1 MLRPFESIRGGYAV
15 CRRDASVLGAIGWIA
30 LTAFAYAG
38 NVAQLPL
45 FYGVEFLFGSVML
58 LTVLHYYGW
67 LPALLSAAVASTYT
81 LILWGHGYLFVVLTL
96 EILVVG
102 LLYRRYS
109 HNLMLLDTVF
119 WLLIGIPLTFVAHS
133 TMLGIGGQTAFVL
146 TLNRAING
154 ILNALIAAVLV
165 SIVQYYAPRLEP
177 TDSRPAF
184 DFAQV
189 IVLIVV
195 AFVLVP
201 AIVILVVS
209 AREEMARARE
219 EIEARLSITAV
230 STRQAVNA
238 WIGDKVQTL
247 HSLAAFVQPDDSR
260 QMGLLRAEMSL
271 LRMSSPDFDALAVI
285 DPIGRVVVGEPMSTA
300 RAILSGAPLAQWPYF
315 TQVLTGMNGVASNA
329 LVKPSGDGHM
339 VLLGVS
345 IVQRDVLA
353 GAVVGVLDVGR
364 LHDMLDRLT
373 SNWDITAT
381 VVDGNGIALVSTN
394 DRIAPYSRV
403 DDLLPA
409 ASERIGPNLY
419 LRLPESAAQ
428 RPAQRRW
435 YDAEFM
441 TNDRTGQYSAWSI
454 VLGAPTA
461 PYEAAM
467 TARYQS
473 TLLLIILI
481 ITATILLS
489 AVLSRRMLAS
499 LSKLT
504 VVAENL
510 SDKVTGQEDLDWPTS
525 SINEI
530 DTLIRC
536 FRVTSEH
543 LEESFQRVHEANQQ
557 LLIAKQEAEAAS
569 NTKTQF
575 LANVSHDLRTPL
587 NGILGYAQILSH
599 DTSLDDR
606 TKEAIAII
614 EKSGNHLLNLI
625 NDILDIS
632 RIEAQ
637 RLTLSHASF
646 QLRPFLEDIADIV
659 RLQAQRKGLDLVVEF
674 DDSLPQ
680 SIAGD
685 EKRIRQIA
693 LNLLT
698 NAVKFTEEGTIWF
711 RVDYESGML
720 GVEVQDTGI
729 GIPADQIDEVFTPFR
744 QLTKHV
750 QSEEGT
756 GLGLAI
762 VQRLA
767 DAMGGTVAASSELG
781 RGSLFRV
788 TLAVAESDV
797 SPDTPRPVSA
807 IVGYKGPPI
816 TVLVVDD
823 KWQNRSV
830 ARSMLEPLGFTVIEA
845 SDGAAGLDQLRTNE
859 PDIVL
864 MDLVMPVMD
873 GFEAIRTIHAD
884 PLYARPKVVAVSA
897 SVAASI
903 RDECVRV
910 GFDDFLAKPLQ
921 QSDLLSSIR
930 RHTGIVWTH
939 RGDETDEQQIG
950 RDRPAVD
957 HPGRPSCHAPI
968 DRVDLIERL
977 VAAGNIKR
985 ILDEAARIQDE
996 PGCEMFAL
1004 QVIQMAQEFQIN
1016 KLAEY
1021 LKRVRNGTA
1030 RQDAPNE

>member
-1 MLRPFESIRGGYAV
+1 MRSFASIRGGYAI
-15 CRRDASVLGAIGWIA
+15 CRHHASVRGAIGWIA
-30 LTAFAYAG
+30 LTALAYLG

-81 LILWGHGYLFVVLTL
+81 LLLWGHGYLFIVLTL
-96 EILVVG
+96 EVLVVG
-102 LLYRRYS
+102 LLYRRHS

-119 WLLIGIPLTFVAHS
+119 WLLVGIPLAFVAHS
-133 TMLGIGGQTAFVL
+133 SMLGVAGEAAFVL

-154 ILNALIAAVLV
+154 ILNALLAAVLV

-177 TDSRPAF
+177 TDARPAF

-195 AFVLVP
+195 AFVLIP

-209 AREEMARARE
+209 ARDEMQRARE

-238 WIGDKVQTL
+238 WLGDKVQTL
-247 HSLAAFVQPDDSR
+247 HSLAAFAQPDDSR

-271 LRMSSPDFDALAVI
+271 LRMSSPDFEALAVI
-285 DPIGRVVVGEPMSTA
+285 DPIGRVVVGEPMNTA
-300 RAILSGAPLAQWPYF
+300 RTILSGAPLAQWPYF

-329 LVKPSGDGHM
+329 IAKPTGDGHM

-345 IVQRDVLA
+345 ILQREVLA

-394 DRIAPYSRV
+394 GGITPYTSV
-403 DDLLPA
+403 DDLLPT

-419 LRLPESAAQ
+419 LRLPESGAAPPQ
-428 RPAQRRW
+428 RSAQRRW

-441 TNDRTGQYSAWSI
+441 TYDRTGQYSAWSI

-467 TARYQS
+467 TARYRS

-489 AVLSRRMLAS
+489 ALLSRRMLAS

-504 VVAENL
+504 VVAEGL

-530 DTLIRC
+530 GTLIRC
-536 FRVTSEH
+536 FRVTSDR
-543 LEESFQRVHEANQQ
+543 LKESFQRVHEANQQ

-637 RLTLSHASF
+637 RLTLSHSSF
-646 QLRPFLEDIADIV
+646 QLRPFLVDIADIV
-659 RLQAQRKGLDLVVEF
+659 RLQAHRKGLDLVVDF
-674 DDSLPQ
+674 NDPLPQ

-711 RVDYESGML
+711 RVGFESGML
-720 GVEVQDTGI
+720 CLEVEDTGI
-729 GIPADQIDEVFTPFR
+729 GIPADQLDEVFTPFR

-767 DAMGGTVAASSELG
+767 EAMGGRVHASSELG

-788 TLAVAESDV
+788 TLAVSESEV
-797 SPDTPRPVSA
+797 SPDAPRPASA
-807 IVGYKGPPI
+807 IVGFEGPPI

-845 SDGAAGLDQLRTNE
+845 PDGAAGLEQLRAHE

-873 GFEAIRTIHAD
+873 GFEAIRTIHSD
-884 PLYARPKVVAVSA
+884 PRTVKPTVVAVSA

-921 QSDLLSSIR
+921 QSDLLDSIR

-939 RGDETDEQQIG
+939 RGEATDKDEQTG
-950 RDRPAVD
+950 SDRPAAGASCVPTERID
-957 HPGRPSCHAPI
+957 HIAA
-968 DRVDLIERL
+968 L

-985 ILDEAARIQDE
+985 ILDEAARIQEE
-996 PGCEMFAL
+996 PGCEVFA
-1004 QVIQMAQEFQIN
+1004 QRVIQMAQEFQIN
-1016 KLAEY
+1016 RLAEY
-1021 LKRVRNGTA
+1021 LA
-1030 RQDAPNE
+1030 RARDGGSNPEASDE